1 MRPPPAAHSTTGA
14 NTPLRWSIASL
25 LPTYTPQIRSS
36 LSTRLTAARLKLPTI
51 KVDWAVDPNPRL
63 NYDPR
68 KLALIVEPRPL
79 PHLTPHLLHM
89 MSVVPPDW
97 RFLLVGSPR
106 SVLSVSRAPAI
117 LHRQMTG
124 KLDLMVLPEPW
135 GIDGKEDVYRL
146 MTDQRFYDEFLPGVE
161 WILKFESDAILCANS
176 EESLNDWL
184 DWSWAGAPRYDVPF
198 PLASPSSPPS
208 LLSLAHSPLTT
219 PSTKNDRYSGN
230 GGLTLRRVSAIRRV
244 LSFQARRNDSE
255 PEDEWFG
262 KRLLSLPSE
271 RVTSSSDPIF
281 TVEDI
286 YHERPMGYHVRG
298 GGGEGM
304 ADAVWKD
311 RERRRGIFEYC
322 PELGLVM
329 DMKLEVERCEG
340 DNGQGGIGPTDKE
353 IKEEKKK
360 EEERKKLEAE
370 EIQRIEDEEK
380 AREEGEGGSSDA
392 YATPATSKD
401 TTDSKDGEGQE
412 STLGGISR

>member
-1 MRPPPAAHSTTGA
+1 
-14 NTPLRWSIASL
+14 
-25 LPTYTPQIRSS
+25 
-36 LSTRLTAARLKLPTI
+36 
-51 KVDWAVDPNPRL
+51 
-63 NYDPR
+63 
-68 KLALIVEPRPL
+68 
-79 PHLTPHLLHM
+79 M

-135 GIDGKEDVYRL
+135 EIEGKEDVYRL

-184 DWSWAGAPRYDVPF
+184 HWSWAGAPRYDVPF
-198 PLASPSSPPS
+198 PLPSPFSPPLPLASHS
-208 LLSLAHSPLTT
+208 LTP

-244 LSFQARRNDSE
+244 LAFQARRNDSE

-271 RVTSSSDPIF
+271 RVTSSSDPILS
-281 TVEDI
+281 VEDVF
-286 YHERPMGYHVRG
+286 HERPMGYHVRG

-311 RERRRGIFEYC
+311 AERRRGIFEYC

-329 DMKLEVERCEG
+329 DMKLEVERCVG
-340 DNGQGGIGPTDKE
+340 DNGEGGIGPTDREREEEEKKKKE
-353 IKEEKKK
+353 AEKKKEEEKKEEEKKKKEQEKKK

-370 EIQRIEDEEK
+370 EEQRVEEEEK
-380 AREEGEGGSSDA
+380 AKEGEKGESGDA
-392 YATPATSKD
+392 AADTSKD
-401 TTDSKDGEGQE
+401 TPGSKDGEDQE
-412 STLGGISR
+412 SA